1 MGYHLRVKIC
11 GVTHPA
17 DLAVAAEA
25 GADAIGFNF
34 HPASPRSV
42 TPDQARALIESL
54 PPFVEPVG
62 VFVQKCADDVA
73 PFLGQLPR
81 LRTIQLHGGGYGT
94 KDCFPYRFIPAFQ
107 IRDPVDLESVTG
119 YLESCR
125 LCGWTPAAVLLDGHA
140 PGLTGGTG
148 QTAPWELLAGFRP
161 GVPVLLA
168 GGLTPDNVGEAVRI
182 VRPYAV
188 DVASGVESSP
198 GRKNP
203 DKVRRFIERAR
214 DAARSS

>member
-1 MGYHLRVKIC
+1 MGYHVRVKIC
-11 GVTHPA
+11 GITHPD
-17 DLAVAAEA
+17 DLAIAVEA
-25 GADAIGFNF
+25 GADAVGFNF
-34 HPASPRSV
+34 HPASPRHV
-42 TPDQARALIESL
+42 TPDLARTMLETL

-62 VFVQKCADDVA
+62 VFVQKSANDVA
-73 PFLGQLPR
+73 PMLDSLPR

-107 IRDPVDLESVTG
+107 IRDPADLESVTR

-148 QTAPWELLAGFRP
+148 QTAPWDLLAAFRP
-161 GVPVLLA
+161 EVPVILA
-168 GGLTPDNVGEAVRI
+168 GGLTPDNVDEAVRT
-182 VRPYAV
+182 VCPYAV

-198 GRKNP
+198 GRKDA
-203 DKVRRFIERAR
+203 DKVRRFVERVR
-214 DAARSS
+214 DVARSS